1 MPEARL
7 DLQARALAG
16 GEEDVRDF
24 ILSCAWQKLEA
35 VKGMNDREKVA
46 AFAILCSKIAVK
58 VEAPA
63 RG

>member
-1 MPEARL
+1 M
-7 DLQARALAG
+7 
-16 GEEDVRDF
+16 RDF